1 MSDATITLQIE
12 GSKAEAE
19 TEASAGWEVETFIL
33 DGAARGAGV
42 PLPEIELQADAVLE
56 LELANGTRILV
67 AAGDAE
73 SYLGAPV
80 GRGAD
85 KTDAITVGQSLR
97 FSGPRLPEGATREG
111 FGAWVIKGLR
121 VFKQGPAGMT
131 ALIAAGTFQDARLD
145 HRNGLYR
152 CAGDRLSLN
161 PVEQL
166 PAAADPSLILLHGTA
181 SSTEGSF
188 GDLWANETYRRQL
201 ADAYG
206 TRIFTLEHRSLT
218 ESPIA
223 NALALVK
230 ALPKEGVVRLH
241 LVSHSRG
248 GLVGELLA
256 RANRVGPEPFTDDDV
271 NRFLGQ
277 AQRLGRK
284 GFEAD
289 AERLREL
296 NREMCSRSIK
306 VERFV
311 RVACPARGTTLA
323 AGKLD
328 RWATVMF
335 NLLGKGLD
343 WGAKAAPMLAP
354 VAKGYDLLQNFVR
367 AVVRERAD
375 ASILPGLEA
384 MTPESPLIDLLNAPD
399 VRIGPALHILAG
411 DFRGDGLLPWLG
423 DCVSEIF
430 YGGETDLVVN
440 TPSMSGGADRTQGV
454 RQKSLSG
461 PDVHHLSY
469 FRRDESAL
477 PLLAALRG
485 EDRDFALLDGPSR
498 TEIDRGGKATK
509 FKDKAPIVFLL
520 PGIMGSHLRIGR
532 NRIWFEPVSLC
543 AGDMEQLQ
551 INAADV
557 HPDGWMDRGYEG
569 LARFLA
575 DSHEVRPFAYDWRK
589 SLTEAATGFAHE
601 LDLAMKDARS
611 RGTTVRIVAHS
622 MGGLVARLALKD
634 RWEQFKGLPGSR
646 LLQLGTP
653 NRGSHSIAAVLLGRD
668 DFVQL
673 IEHWFDWKHDMKAFL
688 AIVRDFPGVL
698 ELLPWGE
705 QAGPADDGRDYFS
718 PDTWSQ
724 FFAEDQ
730 DPKRDASWVTPEAA
744 ALQAA
749 QKTIAAVRAAGL
761 DPECTLYVAG
771 QASTPVAVR
780 VERGTVEIGWSE
792 EGDGRVPWKTGIPA
806 GIPVWYADVAH
817 GDLASHRDAFAAYQQ
832 LLETGT
838 TRLLPRTSGGA
849 SRGET
854 APVFR
859 ARALSASAL
868 YPTADEVMAA
878 AAGGARP
885 GRRAKAKGESPAVV
899 EVVHGSLA
907 GAGSPVLI
915 GAYSG
920 LPLRGSV
927 QFLDQHLEGRL
938 ERAQRIGRFPCQPDD
953 AMVFRQADET
963 RTPAGAIV
971 VGLGPVGDLLPGT
984 LTLALTQGL
993 LEYARIKEQQSTADP
1008 ARPEQLATSALLVGT
1023 GFAGLTVEA
1032 GTRCLLDALRRTNRI
1047 LQQNAFKT
1055 RIGRLTIYE
1064 EVLGRAIA
1072 AVQTL
1077 RDLIDETRFAGV
1089 ADFDGRLHDG
1099 QGGYCG
1105 RTLAAGGQSGTIRVQ
1120 IEAEEQALR
1129 FTVVT
1134 DRARNVVNAEPNQ
1147 RQAVDGLIRCATAT
1161 TRDQPGLSRA
1171 LFELLVPNSMKEEV
1185 TDLRT
1190 LMLSVDPT
1198 AATYPWELMRDT
1210 DQVGEPPL
1218 AARVELVR
1226 QLASGR
1232 GRGRTRLVEAK
1243 RMLAIGDTQS
1253 EMVELPG
1260 AQAEAKEAADC
1271 FVRAEYE
1278 VNSLRRAT
1286 PLEVFDALF
1295 NGQYRFMHL
1304 AGHGVINDKKTG
1316 STGMVLGPDTF
1327 LTSAQVSKLRRVPE
1341 FVFINCCHLGS
1352 MASDAKL
1359 GWGEL
1364 AANLATAFIEMGCK
1378 AVIAAGWAVD
1388 DQAAGAFA
1396 RAFYEAMFRGAR
1408 FGQALLQARF
1418 ETHRLYP
1425 FTNTWGAFQ
1434 AYGDERYCFP
1444 DIDAEDEAAAEYV
1457 HPSHLVADLEMLAA
1471 RLRDATPGQKK
1482 DYYRKRLMAIE
1493 KAARGSD
1500 FQHAGVREKLGRAWV
1515 ELDDPARA
1523 IDHYRAALAFEDAA
1537 LSLHSLELLA
1547 SLEMGR
1553 GATLLAQSNK
1563 DKAHKAELRK
1573 QGKVLMATGRER
1585 LEQLL
1590 KIGETTRRLAL
1601 LGSCW
1606 KRWAQA
1612 HAGQKTAEG
1621 AKNWL
1626 TEIGQAY
1633 WKAAENSRKHS
1644 GQWDCGLLFNALDAA
1659 FLAAVWG
1666 EHTQFDAH
1674 ASQLPD
1680 LLRAAQESSQ
1690 GGTGKPDSPNDRA
1703 GNPSGFSPALIK
1715 AESQRIDALWAC
1727 CADDR
1732 TEQRI
1737 TQPATLGNLSILYRD
1752 ALVAAGSAGS
1762 AEQRCE
1768 ALQQLH
1774 FLIDLLPEPEPG
1786 VAIKAALQQLLAAVG
1801 DSTAAPETRPPKK
1814 KRPSKEQQ
1822 DAA

>member
-1 MSDATITLQIE
+1 MSDAAITLNIP
-12 GSKAEAE
+12 GSPVDKE
-19 TEASAGWEVETFIL
+19 TSAGWEVETFTL
-33 DGAARGAGV
+33 DSAARGADV
-42 PLPEIELQADAVLE
+42 PSLDLALPADAVLE
-56 LELANGTRILV
+56 LELANGTRLLT
-67 AAGDAE
+67 AAGDAHH
-73 SYLGAPV
+73 YLGAPV
-80 GRGAD
+80 GRGD
-85 KTDAITVGQSLR
+85 GKTDALTVGQSLR

-111 FGAWVIKGLR
+111 LGAWAIKGLR

-131 ALIAAGTFQDARLD
+131 ALIAAGTFQDARLE

-152 CAGDRLSLN
+152 CAGDRLILS
-161 PVEQL
+161 PVDRL
-166 PAAADPSLILLHGTA
+166 PVSADSSLIFLHGTA

-188 GDLWANETYRRQL
+188 GDLWTNETYRRQL
-201 ADAYG
+201 AEAYG
-206 TRIFTLEHRSLT
+206 TRIFALEHRSLT

-230 ALPKEGVVRLH
+230 TLPKEGTVRLH

-271 NRFLGQ
+271 KRFFGQ
-277 AQRLGRK
+277 AQRLGRA
-284 GFEAD
+284 GFEAE

-296 NREMCSRSIK
+296 NREMCSRSIQ

-343 WGAKAAPMLAP
+343 LGAKAAPMLAP
-354 VAKGYDLLQNFVR
+354 VLEPIAKGYDLLQNFVR

-384 MTPESPLIDLLNAPD
+384 MTPDSPLIDLLNAPD
-399 VRIGPALHILAG
+399 VRIGPPLHVLAG

-440 TPSMSGGADRTQGV
+440 TPSMSGGAVRTQGV
-454 RQKSLSG
+454 KQKSLSG
-461 PDVHHLSY
+461 PEVHHLSY

-498 TEIDRGGKATK
+498 IEIDRGGKETK

-532 NRIWFEPVSLC
+532 NRIWFEPASLC
-543 AGDMEQLQ
+543 AGEMEQLQ

-557 HPDGWMDRGYEG
+557 RTDGWMDRSYEG

-575 DSHEVRPFAYDWRK
+575 DSHEVRPFVYDWRK
-589 SLTEAATGFAHE
+589 SLTEAAAGFGHE

-611 RGTTVRIVAHS
+611 RGTTVRVVAHS

-634 RWEQFKGLPGSR
+634 RWEQFKSLPGSR

-718 PDTWSQ
+718 PEVWAQ

-730 DPKRDASWVTPEAA
+730 DPKRDASWVTPEAS
-744 ALQAA
+744 ALQTAR
-749 QKTIAAVRAAGL
+749 KTIAAVCAAGL

-771 QASTPVAVR
+771 QAPTPVAVR
-780 VERGTVEIGWSE
+780 VERGRVEIGWSE

-817 GDLASHRDAFAAYQQ
+817 GDLAGCRDAFAAYQQ

-838 TRLLPRTSGGA
+838 SRLLPRTSAGV

-859 ARALSASAL
+859 ARALSAAAL

-885 GRRAKAKGESPAVV
+885 GRRAKAKGESPAMV
-899 EVVHGSLA
+899 EVIHGSLA
-907 GAGSPVLI
+907 RSGSPVLI

-920 LPLRGSV
+920 LPLRGSLD
-927 QFLDQHLEGRL
+927 FLDRHLEGRMD
-938 ERAQRIGRFPCQPDD
+938 RAQRIGRFPCQPDD

-963 RTPAGAIV
+963 ITPAGAIV

-993 LEYARIKEQQSTADP
+993 LEYARIKEQQSAADP
-1008 ARPEQLATSALLVGT
+1008 ARPEQLAVSALLVGT

-1032 GTRCLLDALRRTNRI
+1032 GTRCLLDALRRANRI

-1055 RIGRLTIYE
+1055 RIGRLTVYE

-1072 AVQTL
+1072 AVQAL
-1077 RDLIDETRFAGV
+1077 RDLIGETRFAGV

-1105 RTLAAGGQSGTIRVQ
+1105 RTLAGGGQSGTIRVQ
-1120 IEAEEQALR
+1120 IEAEELALR

-1161 TRDQPGLSRA
+1161 ARDQPGLSRA
-1171 LFELLVPNSMKEEV
+1171 LFELLAPNSIKEV
-1185 TDLRT
+1185 VADLRT
-1190 LMLSVDPT
+1190 LILSVDPE
-1198 AATYPWELMRDT
+1198 AATYPWELLRDT

-1260 AQAEAKEAADC
+1260 AQAEAKEAADR
-1271 FVRAEYE
+1271 FARAGCE
-1278 VNSLRRAT
+1278 VNSLCRAT

-1341 FVFINCCHLGS
+1341 FVFINCCHLGA
-1352 MASDAKL
+1352 MAQDAKL

-1378 AVIAAGWAVD
+1378 AVIAAGWSVD
-1388 DQAAGAFA
+1388 DQAAGTFA
-1396 RAFYEAMFRGAR
+1396 RVFYEAMFRGAR

-1418 ETHRLYP
+1418 ETYRLYP

-1444 DIDAEDEAAAEYV
+1444 DVDAEDEATIEYV

-1471 RLRDATPGQKK
+1471 RLRDATPGQKQ
-1482 DYYRKRLMAIE
+1482 DYYRKRLTAIE

-1515 ELDDPARA
+1515 EMDDPARA
-1523 IDHYRAALAFEDAA
+1523 IEHYRAALAFEDAGV
-1537 LSLHSLELLA
+1537 SLHSLELLA
-1547 SLEMGR
+1547 GLEMR
-1553 GATLLAQSNK
+1553 QGAALTAQPVQNET
-1563 DKAHKAELRK
+1563 HGTELRK
-1573 QGKVLMATGRER
+1573 QGEDLMVSGQKR

-1590 KIGETTRRLAL
+1590 RIGETARRWAL

-1612 HAGQKTAEG
+1612 QAGQKNIEDA
-1621 AKNWL
+1621 AAWL
-1626 TEIGQAY
+1626 TEMGKAY
-1633 WKAAENSRKHS
+1633 WSGAENSRNRS
-1644 GQWDCGLLFNALDAA
+1644 GQWDCELLFNALDAA
-1659 FLAAVWG
+1659 FLAAVRG
-1666 EHTQFDAH
+1666 DRGQFEARVG
-1674 ASQLPD
+1674 QLPD
-1680 LLRAAQESSQ
+1680 LLRAVQGCSPTTPGRQDESV
-1690 GGTGKPDSPNDRA
+1690 
-1703 GNPSGFSPALIK
+1703 GNQNGFLLALIK
-1715 AESQRIDALWAC
+1715 AESRRIDALWAC
-1727 CADDR
+1727 CTDDR
-1732 TEQRI
+1732 IQDRI
-1737 TQPATLGNLSILYRD
+1737 TEPETGEALSGLYRD
-1752 ALVAAGSAGS
+1752 ALAKAGNP
-1762 AEQRCE
+1762 EQRAA

-1774 FLIDLLPEPEPG
+1774 FLIDLLPENKQG
-1786 VAIKAALQQLLAAVG
+1786 AAIKTALLQLLATVDGAP
-1801 DSTAAPETRPPKK
+1801 AAPETQPPKK
-1814 KRPSKEQQ
+1814 KRTSKKQQ

>member
-1 MSDATITLQIE
+1 MSNAATTITLHID
-12 GSKAEAE
+12 GSTVNSENVTGWEAEAY
-19 TEASAGWEVETFIL
+19 VL
-33 DGAARGAGV
+33 DGATRGAATA
-42 PLPEIELQADAVLE
+42 PSRLELAVDAVLE
-56 LELANGTRILV
+56 LELHNGTRLLV

-73 SYLGAPV
+73 RYLGAAI
-80 GRGAD
+80 GRGEGQPGE
-85 KTDAITVGQSLR
+85 IRVGQGLR
-97 FSGPRLPEGATREG
+97 FSGPRPPAGTSRES
-111 FGAWVIKGLR
+111 FGAWAIKGLR
-121 VFKQGPAGMT
+121 VFRQGPAGMA
-131 ALIAAGTFQDARLD
+131 ALMAAGTFQDARLD
-145 HRNGLYR
+145 HRQGLYR
-152 CAGDRLSLN
+152 CATEQWGLTRVD
-161 PVEQL
+161 QL
-166 PAAADPSLILLHGTA
+166 PAVAEPTLVFLHGTA
-181 SSTEGSF
+181 SSSEGSF
-188 GDLWANETYRRQL
+188 GGLWQNETYRKKL
-201 ADAYG
+201 VELYG
-206 TRIFTLEHRSLT
+206 FRIYAFEHRSLT

-223 NALALVK
+223 NALDLVK
-230 ALPKEGVVRLH
+230 ALPERARLH

-248 GLVGELLA
+248 GMVGELLA
-256 RANRVGPEPFTDDDV
+256 RANRINQEPFTEEEIR
-271 NRFLGQ
+271 RFLDHARRVDRGGGEDDG
-277 AQRLGRK
+277 QRLRQLNQ
-284 GFEAD
+284 E
-289 AERLREL
+289 LR
-296 NREMCSRSIK
+296 SRGIR

-311 RVACPARGTTLA
+311 RVACPARGTTLV

-343 WGAKAAPMLAP
+343 LGGKAVPVLAP
-354 VAKGYDLLQNFVR
+354 VAKGYDLLQNFVL
-367 AVVRERAD
+367 AVVKERTD
-375 ASILPGLEA
+375 ARILPGLEA
-384 MTPESPLIDLLNAPD
+384 MMPDSPLVALLNEPEVKID
-399 VRIGPALHILAG
+399 PPLHVLAG
-411 DFRGDGLLPWLG
+411 DYQGEGLLPWLG
-423 DCVSEIF
+423 DCLSEVF

-440 TPSMSGGADRTQGV
+440 TPSMSGGAVRMQGI
-454 RQKSLSG
+454 RQKSLVG
-461 PDVHHLSY
+461 GEVHHLSY
-469 FRRDESAL
+469 FQRDDSAL
-477 PLLAALRG
+477 ALLEALGGEDGQFTLLA
-485 EDRDFALLDGPSR
+485 GPSR
-498 TEIDRGGKATK
+498 VEIDRGGRETK
-509 FKDKAPIVFLL
+509 RRDGAAIVFLL
-520 PGIMGSHLRIGR
+520 PGIMGSHIQVGG
-532 NRIWFEPVSLC
+532 NRIWFDPISMCGGGMKRVKVNAREVS
-543 AGDMEQLQ
+543 A
-551 INAADV
+551 
-557 HPDGWMDRGYEG
+557 DGWMDRNYER
-569 LARFLA
+569 LARYLA
-575 DSHEVRPFAYDWRK
+575 QTHEVRPFAYDWRK

-601 LDLAMKDARS
+601 LDLAMKDARG

-634 RWEQFKGLPGSR
+634 RWEQFKSLPGSR

-718 PDTWSQ
+718 PDTWTQ

-730 DPKRDASWVTPEAA
+730 DPKRDASWVTPEAT

-817 GDLASHRDAFAAYQQ
+817 GDLAGHRDAFAAYQQ

-1171 LFELLVPNSMKEEV
+1171 LFELLVPSSMKEEV
-1185 TDLRT
+1185 ADLRT
-1190 LMLSVDPT
+1190 LMLSVDPA

-1210 DQVGEPPL
+1210 DQMGEPPL

-1278 VNSLRRAT
+1278 VNALNHAT

-1444 DIDAEDEAAAEYV
+1444 DVDAEDEATAEYV

-1471 RLRDATPGQKK
+1471 RLRDATPSQKK

-1590 KIGETTRRLAL
+1590 RIGETTRRLAL

-1612 HAGQKTAEG
+1612 HAGQKTAVG

-1626 TEIGQAY
+1626 TEMGQAY

-1666 EHTQFDAH
+1666 ECTQFDAH

-1690 GGTGKPDSPNDRA
+1690 GGTDRPDSPNDRT
-1703 GNPSGFSPALIK
+1703 GKPSGFSPALIK
-1715 AESQRIDALWAC
+1715 AESQRIDAQWAC

-1737 TQPATLGNLSILYRD
+1737 TQPATLDNLSVLYRD
-1752 ALVAAGSAGS
+1752 ALVTAGSAGS

-1786 VAIKAALQQLLAAVG
+1786 AAIKAALQQLLAAVG
-1801 DSTAAPETRPPKK
+1801 DSTAASETRPPKK

>member
-1 MSDATITLQIE
+1 MNDADITLNIE
-12 GSKAEAE
+12 GSPVDKE
-19 TEASAGWEVETFIL
+19 TSAGWKVEAFIL
-33 DGAARGAGV
+33 DGAARGADA
-42 PLPEIELQADAVLE
+42 PSFDLALPADAVLE
-56 LELANGTRILV
+56 LELANGTRILT
-67 AAGDAE
+67 AAGDAHH
-73 SYLGAPV
+73 YLGAPV
-80 GRGAD
+80 GRGD
-85 KTDAITVGQSLR
+85 GKTDAVTVGQSLR

-111 FGAWVIKGLR
+111 FTAWVIKGLR
-121 VFKQGPAGMT
+121 VFRQGPAGMT
-131 ALIAAGTFQDARLD
+131 ALIAAGTFQDARLEQ
-145 HRNGLYR
+145 RNGLYR
-152 CAGDRLSLN
+152 CAGDRLSLS

-166 PAAADPSLILLHGTA
+166 PASADPSLIFLHGTA

-188 GDLWANETYRRQL
+188 GDLWTNETYRRQL

-206 TRIFTLEHRSLT
+206 TRIFALEHRSLT

-223 NALALVK
+223 NVLALVK
-230 ALPKEGVVRLH
+230 ALPKEGAVRLH

-256 RANRVGPEPFTDDDV
+256 RANRVGEEPFTDDDV
-271 NRFLGQ
+271 KRFLGQ
-277 AQRLGRK
+277 AQRLGRA

-296 NREMCSRSIK
+296 NREMGSRSIQ

-343 WGAKAAPMLAP
+343 WGAKAAPVLAP

-384 MTPESPLIDLLNAPD
+384 MTPDSPLIDLLNAPD
-399 VRIGPALHILAG
+399 VRIGPPLHVLAG

-440 TPSMSGGADRTQGV
+440 TPSMSGGAVRKSGV
-454 RQKSLSG
+454 KQKSLSG
-461 PDVHHLSY
+461 PEVHHLSY
-469 FRRDESAL
+469 FRRDESVL

-485 EDRDFALLDGPSR
+485 EDRDFVLLDGPSR
-498 TEIDRGGKATK
+498 IEIDRGGKETK

-532 NRIWFEPVSLC
+532 NRIWFEPASLC
-543 AGDMEQLQ
+543 AGEMEQLQ
-551 INAADV
+551 INAANV
-557 HPDGWMDRGYEG
+557 RTDGWMDRSYEG

-575 DSHEVRPFAYDWRK
+575 DSHEVRPFVYDWRK
-589 SLTEAATGFAHE
+589 SLTEAAADFGHE
-601 LDLAMKDARS
+601 LDLAMKEARS
-611 RGTTVRIVAHS
+611 RGTTVRVVAHS
-622 MGGLVARLALKD
+622 MGGLVARLALKN
-634 RWEQFKGLPGSR
+634 RWEQFKSLPGGR

-668 DFVQL
+668 DFVQM
-673 IEHWFDWKHDMKAFL
+673 IEHWFDWKHDMKGFL

-718 PDTWSQ
+718 PEVWAQ

-730 DPKRDASWVTPEAA
+730 DPKRDASWVTPEAS

-749 QKTIAAVRAAGL
+749 RKTIAAVCAAGL

-771 QASTPVAVR
+771 QAPTPVAVR
-780 VERGTVEIGWSE
+780 VERGVVEIGWSE

-806 GIPVWYADVAH
+806 GIPVWYADAAH
-817 GDLASHRDAFAAYQQ
+817 GDLAGCRDAFAAYQQ

-838 TRLLPRTSGGA
+838 TRLLPRTSAGV

-859 ARALSASAL
+859 ARTLSATAL
-868 YPTADEVMAA
+868 YPTADEVMA

-885 GRRAKAKGESPAVV
+885 GRRAKAKGESPAMV

-907 GAGSPVLI
+907 GANSPVLI
-915 GAYSG
+915 GAYAG
-920 LPLRGSV
+920 LPLRGSLE
-927 QFLDQHLEGRL
+927 FLDQHLEGRM

-963 RTPAGAIV
+963 ITPAGAIV

-993 LEYARIKEQQSTADP
+993 LEYARIKEQQSAAEP
-1008 ARPEQLATSALLVGT
+1008 ARPEQLAVSALLVGT

-1032 GTRCLLDALRRTNRI
+1032 GTRCLLDALRRANRI

-1055 RIGRLTIYE
+1055 RVGRLTVYE

-1072 AVQTL
+1072 AVQAL
-1077 RDLIDETRFAGV
+1077 RDLISETRFAGV

-1099 QGGYCG
+1099 RGGYCG
-1105 RTLAAGGQSGTIRVQ
+1105 RTLAGGGQSGTIRVQ
-1120 IEAEEQALR
+1120 IEVEAQALR

-1134 DRARNVVNAEPNQ
+1134 DRARNVVTAEPNQ

-1171 LFELLVPNSMKEEV
+1171 LFELLAPNSIKEEV
-1185 TDLRT
+1185 ADLRT
-1190 LMLSVDPT
+1190 LMLSVDPE
-1198 AATYPWELMRDT
+1198 AATYPWELLRDT
-1210 DQVGEPPL
+1210 DQAGEPPL

-1232 GRGRTRLVEAK
+1232 GRARTRLVEAK
-1243 RMLAIGDTQS
+1243 RMLAVGDTQS
-1253 EMVELPG
+1253 EMAELPG
-1260 AQAEAKEAADC
+1260 AQVEAREAADC
-1271 FVRAEYE
+1271 FVRAGCE
-1278 VNSLRRAT
+1278 VNSLCRAT

-1341 FVFINCCHLGS
+1341 FVFINCCHLGN
-1352 MASDAKL
+1352 MTPDARM

-1388 DQAAGAFA
+1388 DQAAGTFA
-1396 RAFYEAMFRGAR
+1396 RVFYEAMFRGAR

-1418 ETHRLYP
+1418 ETYRLFP

-1444 DIDAEDEAAAEYV
+1444 DVDAKDEAEAEYV

-1482 DYYRKRLMAIE
+1482 DYYRKRLTAIE

-1515 ELDDPARA
+1515 EMDDPARA
-1523 IDHYRAALAFEDAA
+1523 IEHYRAALAFEDAGV
-1537 LSLHSLELLA
+1537 SLHSLELLA
-1547 SLEMGR
+1547 GLEMR
-1553 GATLLAQSNK
+1553 HGAALLDRP
-1563 DKAHKAELRK
+1563 DKARKAELRL
-1573 QGKVLMATGRER
+1573 QGEEFMATGRAR

-1590 KIGETTRRLAL
+1590 KIGATTHRWTL

-1606 KRWAQA
+1606 KRWALAQA
-1612 HAGQKTAEG
+1612 EQGTVEDAAR
-1621 AKNWL
+1621 WL
-1626 TEIGQAY
+1626 TEMGQAY
-1633 WKAAENSRKHS
+1633 WSGAENGRNRS
-1644 GQWDCGLLFNALDAA
+1644 GQWDCSLLFNALDAA
-1659 FLAAVWG
+1659 FLAAVRG
-1666 EHTQFDAH
+1666 ERALFDAR
-1674 ASQLPD
+1674 AGQLPD
-1680 LLRAAQESSQ
+1680 LLRAAQ
-1690 GGTGKPDSPNDRA
+1690 GCIPDGRQDDSARNQ
-1703 GNPSGFSPALIK
+1703 NGFLPALIT
-1715 AESQRIDALWAC
+1715 AESRRIDALWAC
-1727 CADDR
+1727 CTDNRVPD
-1732 TEQRI
+1732 RI
-1737 TQPATLGNLSILYRD
+1737 TEPARRDVLVGLYRD
-1752 ALVAAGSAGS
+1752 ALAMAGN
-1762 AEQRCE
+1762 AEQRDA
-1768 ALQQLH
+1768 ALEQLR
-1774 FLIDLLPEPEPG
+1774 FLTALLPENKPG
-1786 VAIKAALQQLLAAVG
+1786 AAIKTVLLEVLAAVG
-1801 DSTAAPETRPPKK
+1801 DNPATPETPPPKK
-1814 KRPSKEQQ
+1814 KRTTKKLQ